1 MRKKVQVKPALG
13 RGPDINLNSKLFK
26 GFHRPSK
33 DKALVN
39 YLFKDNTK
47 MMNDLTSPNL
57 NLSTI
62 QTSDA
67 ATIPNQFHLKAKT
80 KKKVKE
86 HHLTVD
92 HAQQSN
98 SQERQN
104 VHKSPYLSNVVD
116 LKSSFLHGKTFDV
129 RPDPVPRK
137 KSL

>member
-1 MRKKVQVKPALG
+1 MKPALG

-47 MMNDLTSPNL
+47 GVSDLSSPNL
-57 NLSTI
+57 NLSAL
-62 QTSDA
+62 QSSDV

-92 HAQQSN
+92 HGQTST

-104 VHKSPYLSNVVD
+104 IHKSPYLSNVVD
-116 LKSSFLHGKTFDV
+116 MKSSFLHNKTFDV
-129 RPDPVPRK
+129 
-137 KSL
+137 